1 MQVHIANEAFGLGD
15 VLAVLWVAQG
25 LADAGHDVV
34 FYTHHSEFFGLFVQD
49 NLEILPIEFANDDAC
64 RPYGLHNE
72 WRLTAGGKSRIG
84 LIEERA
90 RKYLL
95 ERGVSEP
102 FTATKPRGAKTE
114 FKYDAFVPGKT
125 VLIFP
130 HSNFVQRAWHPAH
143 WSRVVDKLQKRG
155 EDVLVLTSNPPSVN
169 YGCPSAQLPF
179 SALFAMIP
187 QAKAVF
193 CVDSGPLHLAALG
206 EQPTYAVFAM
216 THPGALLSHYKNVTG
231 ITPTGGC
238 TFCHAKVSNGYLPS
252 VCSSA
257 CSQILTVSPEQVIA
271 AYEKS

>member
-1 MQVHIANEAFGLGD
+1 MQVHVANEAFGLGD
-15 VLAVLWVAQG
+15 ALVVLWVVQG
-25 LADAGHDVV
+25 LVDAGYDVV
-34 FYTHHSEFFGLFVQD
+34 FYTHHSEHFGLFTQP

-84 LIEERA
+84 LIEERV

-95 ERGVSEP
+95 ERGDSATFE
-102 FTATKPRGAKTE
+102 ATKPRCTPVE
-114 FKYDAFVPGKT
+114 FNYNGFVPGKT
-125 VLIFP
+125 VLVFP

-155 EDVLVLTSNPPSVN
+155 EEVLVLTANSTTVN
-169 YGCPSAQLPF
+169 YGCLTVQLPF
-179 SALFAMIP
+179 SALFSLIP

-216 THPGALLSHYKNVTG
+216 THPAALLSHYKNVTG

-238 TFCHAKVSNGYLPS
+238 SFCHAKPSSGYIPS
-252 VCSSA
+252 VCSTA
-257 CSQILTVSPEQVIA
+257 CSKILTVSPEQVIA